1 MDGPPIDEKVKLRTE
16 LLSNKLSTGMRSRI
30 RLSEMDLKTV
40 LHHGTIMV
48 EKFYVEQGSDFV
60 KIKSLFLSDFSERN
74 WLKRSWAILQNFN
87 SWRIK
92 LAKLVKLYII
102 YPILILLHIYSPILW
117 IKIYNLYLVTHLEF
131 AVNAVNSSSKFGV
144 QFG

>member
-1 MDGPPIDEKVKLRTE
+1 MAPHIDEKVKLRTE

-60 KIKSLFLSDFSERN
+60 KKKSLNSLGFSFARETCSKKLS
-74 WLKRSWAILQNFN
+74 NF
-87 SWRIK
+87 
-92 LAKLVKLYII
+92 AKI
-102 YPILILLHIYSPILW
+102 
-117 IKIYNLYLVTHLEF
+117 NF
-131 AVNAVNSSSKFGV
+131 
-144 QFG
+144 

>member
-1 MDGPPIDEKVKLRTE
+1 MAPHIDEKVKLRTE

-60 KIKSLFLSDFSERN
+60 KKKSLNSLGFSFARETCSKKLS
-74 WLKRSWAILQNFN
+74 NF
-87 SWRIK
+87 
-92 LAKLVKLYII
+92 AKL
-102 YPILILLHIYSPILW
+102 
-117 IKIYNLYLVTHLEF
+117 
-131 AVNAVNSSSKFGV
+131 
-144 QFG
+144 QFLNDKK